1 MKQRLIQA
9 ALAIVAIW
17 GISSASHGFES
28 GDKLVTLSNLHPDM
42 NKRVLYTMNYQL
54 PSMIPMCSEVVV
66 VEKNKKK
73 FVFAWNDI
81 EYTLLFDKHT
91 KKAGVEFDT
100 AIGDYFGRKCD
111 KAKVSSMSKVD
122 QKGIRIGQPQVG
134 MTRQG
139 ILYAMGRPP
148 RHANPDIEAYTYM
161 YWLNRFKRK
170 AIDFNEKGIVE
181 DVRL

>member
-1 MKQRLIQA
+1 MSHRTIKLFIA
-9 ALAIVAIW
+9 FLTIFAFNH
-17 GISSASHGFES
+17 SSYAFES

-54 PSMIPMCSEVVV
+54 PSMIPMCSEVTVV
-66 VEKNKKK
+66 SKNKKK
-73 FVFAWNDI
+73 FVFAWKDI
-81 EYTLLFDKHT
+81 EYTMLFDKHT
-91 KKAGVEFDT
+91 KKAGVDFDT
-100 AIGDYFGRKCD
+100 ALGDFFGSKCD
-111 KAKVSSMSKVD
+111 KAKVASMSKVD
-122 QKGIRIGQPQVG
+122 QRGIRSGQPMVG

-148 RHANPDIEAYTYM
+148 RHANPDIEAYSYM

-170 AIDFNEKGIVE
+170 AIDFDDRGIVQ